1 MRKRI
6 LVFAGVI
13 LCLTVV
19 AIGYHL
25 YNMPR
30 TTAVDIPADKKVTAT
45 ELFDAFAKD
54 EQTANT
60 QYANKVLEITG
71 AVRGVQ
77 KSGKYLSILLSGGSS
92 EGGVN
97 CTLVQDVPAPRI
109 GAKVHIKGRCTGFLM
124 DVSIIDATIVNP

>member
-13 LCLTVV
+13 LCLTAM

-30 TTAVDIPADKKVTAT
+30 NAAVDADTDKAVSAK
-45 ELFDAFAKD
+45 ELYDAFTKD
-54 EQTANT
+54 EQAANNE
-60 QYANKVLEITG
+60 YANKILEITG
-71 AVRGVQ
+71 AVRDVQ
-77 KSGKYLSILLSGGSS
+77 KNGKDVSVLLSGGGS

-97 CTLVQDVPAPRI
+97 CTITTDIPSPRI
-109 GAKVHIKGRCTGFLM
+109 GSLIHVKGRCTGFLM
-124 DVSIIDATIVNP
+124 DVSIIDATILNQ

>member
-13 LCLTVV
+13 LCLTAM

-25 YNMPR
+25 YNLPR
-30 TTAVDIPADKKVTAT
+30 TTAVDIKADKKVTAT
-45 ELFDAFAKD
+45 ELYDAFTKD

-60 QYANKVLEITG
+60 KYANKVLEITG
-71 AVRGVQ
+71 AVRDVQ
-77 KSGKYLSILLSGGSS
+77 KSGKELSILLSGGGS

-109 GAKVHIKGRCTGFLM
+109 GAMVNIKGRCTGFLM
-124 DVSIIDATIVNP
+124 DVSIIDATIVNQ